1 MPDQSDKYLKGRGA
15 QVNTHNPYHAHH
27 VVQEHIEGLD
37 EDRENDA
44 ATKYLTVF
52 PKTIF
57 NEVESPDIGF
67 GYSLNPYQGCEHG
80 CTYCY
85 ARNTHQYWG
94 YSAGTEFEQVILVKE
109 NAPGLIEAA
118 FRKPQWEVK
127 PVIFSGNTDCYQP
140 VEKQMQLTRRCLEV
154 FVKYRHPVSLITK
167 NALITRDLDL
177 LQGLNRDN
185 LVQVAIS
192 LNSLNEDLR
201 RKLEPRTATVAKRL
215 DTIRQ
220 LSAADIPVM
229 VMIAPVIPG
238 LNNHEILKI
247 AKAVA
252 DAGALNIGYT
262 IVRLNGSIGEIF
274 TDWLHKNYPDR
285 AQKVINQ
292 VSDCHGGQLNDSQWG
307 RRMRGEGHFAQQV
320 ADMVRIARQQYFSGR
335 QVVPLNYD
343 AFLRTPKKGQYTLFD

>member
-1 MPDQSDKYLKGRGA
+1 MSGKGEYLKGRGA

-27 VVQEHIEGLD
+27 VVQEHPEGLD
-37 EDRENDA
+37 EEREEELS
-44 ATKYLTVF
+44 TKYITVF

-94 YSAGTEFEQVILVKE
+94 YSAGTDFERIILVKE
-109 NAPGLIEAA
+109 KAPELIEAA
-118 FRKPQWEVK
+118 FRKHNWQVK
-127 PVIFSGNTDCYQP
+127 PVMFSGNTDCYQP
-140 VEKQMQLTRRCLEV
+140 VEKQLQLTRRCLEV
-154 FVKYRHPVSLITK
+154 FAKFRHPVSLITK
-167 NALITRDLDL
+167 NTLITRDIDL
-177 LQGLNRDN
+177 LQDLQRDQ

-201 RKLEPRTATVAKRL
+201 RALEPRTATVAKRL
-215 DTIRQ
+215 DTIRL
-220 LSAADIPVM
+220 LSEAGIPVM

-238 LNNHEILKI
+238 LNNHEVLKV

-262 IVRLNGSIGEIF
+262 VVRLNGSIGDIF
-274 TDWLHKNYPDR
+274 RDWLDKNYPDR
-285 AQKVINQ
+285 ARKVIHQ
-292 VSDCHGGQLNDSQWG
+292 IEDCHGGKLNDSRWG
-307 RRMRGEGHFAQQV
+307 RRMRGEGNFAQQV
-320 ADMVRIARQQYFSGR
+320 ADMVRIARQKYFAGR
-335 QVVPLNYD
+335 QMPILNYD
-343 AFLRTPKKGQYTLFD
+343 AFLRTPKKGQYSLFS